1 MKYIKLFE
9 NFIDSD
15 KAEYKAVQN
24 QEGKW
29 EIHIKNT
36 NDNDFNLP
44 TSGSLWTNDGEY
56 YRSEGDANDVI
67 ESQFVKNDKTWLEG
81 GERNPEPGDWN

>member
-9 NFIDSD
+9 NFMD
-15 KAEYKAVQN
+15 KHKFEYKAVQN

-44 TSGSLWTNDGEY
+44 TSGSLWTNDGKY
-56 YRSEGDANDVI
+56 YSSEGSANTAINNLVQSLDDEDDE
-67 ESQFVKNDKTWLEG
+67 ESGFQEMI
-81 GERNPEPGDWN
+81 